1 MNLQLCT
8 PSIIYL
14 FFSLT
19 QIIIDTYKGLYN
31 TAIIKTMV
39 MIVVTILLNI
49 MCERGLSVISWFIV
63 FIPFI
68 LMTVI
73 VSILLYVFGLDVATG
88 KIKYNSKNENINK
101 NNIENVTKDNL
112 GNTIIYDPQY
122 NPVTHPIYYQAP
134 NIIIPNN
141 STEISVSTNSNSNT
155 YSTSNEL
162 SNFYQNNK
170 LSSDPAYQS

>member
-1 MNLQLCT
+1 MNLPLCT
-8 PSIIYL
+8 PAIIYL

-31 TAIIKTMV
+31 TAIIKAIVMV
-39 MIVVTILLNI
+39 VVTILLNI
-49 MCERGLSVISWFIV
+49 ICERGLTVVSWFIV

-88 KIKYNSKNENINK
+88 KIKYKSKNENIN
-101 NNIENVTKDNL
+101 NTENVTKDNL
-112 GNTIIYDPQY
+112 GNTIIYDPRF
-122 NPVTHPIYYQAP
+122 NPVTHPIYYQSP

-141 STEISVSTNSNSNT
+141 TETTLSPNSNSNT
-155 YSTSNEL
+155 L
-162 SNFYQNNK
+162 SNFHQNM